1 MGVYVIVPLT
11 KLSSAGGGQ
20 LQSMDQI
27 WPTACFFKQNF
38 IGAQLN
44 GFADVLS
51 VYGVLS
57 CCTSRAEKLPHRD
70 YMACKA
76 LNIHYLALYRRNLL
90 TFSVVK
96 QTDIK

>member
-51 VYGVLS
+51 MGCFHAAPAELRS
-57 CCTSRAEKLPHRD
+57 CHTETIWPAKH
-70 YMACKA
+70 
-76 LNIHYLALYRRNLL
+76 
-90 TFSVVK
+90 
-96 QTDIK
+96 